1 MITWMQKHKKYLI
14 VTVWIS
20 SIAFIAATMV
30 GWGAYNFSSS
40 ASNVAKV
47 GNIDISINDF
57 QRQYQD
63 IYNRYNEQY
72 KKVLNQNLDEEQ
84 AKKMGL
90 ENEALQ
96 ILIDRALL
104 ENFAID
110 SGIRISNEDIAIE
123 LQSFDIFKENGK
135 FSRERYEEFL
145 RQSRMRAADFENLI
159 KKDLFIKKII
169 DSLPSMLTPLEQELF
184 TLPNRLEDRISI
196 EIINNVRLN
205 ITNDDLQKYYNENKD
220 NYKKDREFE
229 VEIIETKIENKE
241 IVESELV
248 AYYDVNKSN
257 YTKDGEILDFN
268 NIKDEVKKDYQ
279 KREAQKDALKTYN
292 DFKAN
297 KINGDKIT
305 ISEVDINNEILNA
318 LNTAKEGDIIKPMF
332 NGDKFVTI
340 KILKK
345 LPQQTKSFDE
355 VKNILKLDYEKTA
368 KQDAIKKEAES
379 KLNVFKGQ
387 DIGFISIDKTR
398 QIKNLNEFEVQQLL
412 NKIFTSD
419 SRNGYL
425 LLPNKAILYKITEQ
439 RIVNKK
445 IDNKELEV
453 FKNIKYN
460 LMERAILDFLSKEYK
475 IINNLK
481 KDS

>member
-1 MITWMQKHKKYLI
+1 MITWMQKHRKYLI

-20 SIAFIAATMV
+20 SIAFVAATMV

-47 GNIDISINDF
+47 GNIEISINDF
-57 QRQYQD
+57 QRQYKD
-63 IYNRYNEQY
+63 VYNRYNEQY
-72 KKVLNQNLDEEQ
+72 QKVLNQPLDEEQ

-90 ENEALQ
+90 ENETLQ

-110 SGIRISNEDIAIE
+110 SGIRINNEDISLE
-123 LQSFDIFKENGK
+123 LQSFDIFRENGQ
-135 FSRERYEEFL
+135 FLRERYEEFL

-159 KKDLFIKKII
+159 KRDLLIKKVI
-169 DSLPSMLTPLEQELF
+169 DSFPSIVTPLEQELF
-184 TLPNRLEDRISI
+184 ALPNRLEDRISI
-196 EIINNVRLN
+196 EIIDNVGLK
-205 ITNDDLQKYYNENKD
+205 ITDEDLQKYYNENKD

-229 VEIIETKIENKE
+229 VEIIETKVENKE
-241 IVESELV
+241 IAESELI
-248 AYYDVNKSN
+248 AYYDVNKTN

-292 DFKAN
+292 DFIAN
-297 KINGDKIT
+297 KISGTKIT
-305 ISEVDINNEILNA
+305 ISEVDINDEILNA
-318 LNTAKEGDIIKPMF
+318 INTTKEGGIIKPMF
-332 NGDKFVTI
+332 DDDKFVSM
-340 KILKK
+340 KIIRK

-355 VKNILKLDYEKTA
+355 VKNILKSDYEKIA
-368 KQDAIKKEAES
+368 KKDAIKKEAES
-379 KLNVFKGQ
+379 RINVFRGQ
-387 DIGFISIDKTR
+387 DVGFVSINQTR
-398 QIKNLNEFEVQQLL
+398 QIKNLNEFEMQQLL
-412 NKIFTSD
+412 SKIFTSD
-419 SRNGYL
+419 SKNGYL

-439 RIVNKK
+439 RIINKK
-445 IDNKELEV
+445 IDNKELET

-460 LMERAILDFLSKEYK
+460 LLERAVLDFLAKEYK

>member
-1 MITWMQKHKKYLI
+1 MITWMQKHRKYLI

-47 GNIDISINDF
+47 GNIEISIDDF
-57 QRQYQD
+57 QRQYKD
-63 IYNRYNEQY
+63 VYNRYNEQY
-72 KKVLNQNLDEEQ
+72 QKVLNQPLDEEQ

-90 ENEALQ
+90 ENETLQ

-110 SGIRISNEDIAIE
+110 SGIRISDEDISLE
-123 LQSFDIFKENGK
+123 LQSFDIFRENGQ
-135 FSRERYEEFL
+135 FLRERYEEFL

-159 KKDLFIKKII
+159 KKDLLIKKVI
-169 DSLPSMLTPLEQELF
+169 DSFPSIVTPLEQELF
-184 TLPNRLEDRISI
+184 ALPNRLEDRISI
-196 EIINNVRLN
+196 EIIDN
-205 ITNDDLQKYYNENKD
+205 IGLKITDEDLQKYYNENKD

-229 VEIIETKIENKE
+229 VEIIETKVKNKE
-241 IVESELV
+241 IAESELI
-248 AYYDVNKSN
+248 AYYDVNKTN

-292 DFKAN
+292 DFIAN
-297 KINGDKIT
+297 KISGAKIT
-305 ISEVDINNEILNA
+305 ISEVDINDEILNA
-318 LNTAKEGDIIKPMF
+318 INTTKEGGIIKPMF
-332 NGDKFVTI
+332 DDDKFI
-340 KILKK
+340 SMKIIRK

-355 VKNILKLDYEKTA
+355 VKNILKSDYEKIA
-368 KQDAIKKEAES
+368 KKDAIKKAAES
-379 KLNVFKGQ
+379 RINVFRGQ
-387 DIGFISIDKTR
+387 DVGFVSINQTR
-398 QIKNLNEFEVQQLL
+398 QIKNLNEFEMQQLL
-412 NKIFTSD
+412 SKIFTSD
-419 SRNGYL
+419 SKNGYL

-439 RIVNKK
+439 RIIDKK
-445 IDNKELEV
+445 IDNKELEI

-460 LMERAILDFLSKEYK
+460 LLERAVLDFLAKEYK

>member
-1 MITWMQKHKKYLI
+1 MITWMQKHRKYLI

-47 GNIDISINDF
+47 GDIEISINDF
-57 QRQYQD
+57 QRQYKD
-63 IYNRYNEQY
+63 VYNRYNEQY
-72 KKVLNQNLDEEQ
+72 QKVLNQPLDEEQ

-90 ENEALQ
+90 ENETLQ

-110 SGIRISNEDIAIE
+110 SGIRISNEDISLE
-123 LQSFDIFKENGK
+123 LQSFDIFRENGQ
-135 FSRERYEEFL
+135 FLRERYEEFL

-159 KKDLFIKKII
+159 KKDLLIKKVI
-169 DSLPSMLTPLEQELF
+169 DSFPSIVTPLEQELF
-184 TLPNRLEDRISI
+184 ALPNRLEDRISI
-196 EIINNVRLN
+196 EIIDNIRLK
-205 ITNDDLQKYYNENKD
+205 ITDEDLQKYYNENKD

-229 VEIIETKIENKE
+229 VEIIETKVENKE
-241 IVESELV
+241 IAESELI
-248 AYYDVNKSN
+248 AYYDVNKTN

-292 DFKAN
+292 DFIAN
-297 KINGDKIT
+297 KISGAKIT
-305 ISEVDINNEILNA
+305 ISEVDINDEILNA
-318 LNTAKEGDIIKPMF
+318 INTTKEGGIIKPMF
-332 NGDKFVTI
+332 DGDKFVSM
-340 KILKK
+340 KIIRK

-355 VKNILKLDYEKTA
+355 VKSILKSDYEKIA
-368 KQDAIKKEAES
+368 KKDAIKKEAES
-379 KLNVFKGQ
+379 RINVFRGQ
-387 DIGFISIDKTR
+387 DIGFVSINQTR

-412 NKIFTSD
+412 SKIFTSD
-419 SRNGYL
+419 SKNGYL

-439 RIVNKK
+439 RIINKK
-445 IDNKELEV
+445 IDNKELET

-460 LMERAILDFLSKEYK
+460 LLERAVLDFLAKEYK